1 MAGDLPFAV
10 QLRSSYHAVLLDAVL
25 MRDSDGVVSNADR
38 HSRLSRELADHLYQQ
53 MGGATL
59 MRRLAGQMSGRKFET
74 ATADFIRLMF
84 TELRH
89 LRPGDWQFAV
99 GAGVQPISEFD
110 QYEHLKL
117 LRQIAMQNKGFS
129 AVLGTDYLIKPDITV
144 ARVPE
149 PTTAI
154 NSRSLLVDEE
164 VGRRSPIRASADRMS
179 TLHASISCKWTIRSD
194 RAQNARSEA
203 LNLIRNRKGKSPHIL
218 VVTGEPMPSRIA
230 SIALGTGDIDCVY
243 HFALEELIR
252 AVAEVGGEDSQEIMS
267 TMVDGKRLKDIADL
281 PFDLAL

>member
-1 MAGDLPFAV
+1 
-10 QLRSSYHAVLLDAVL
+10 
-25 MRDSDGVVSNADR
+25 
-38 HSRLSRELADHLYQQ
+38 